1 MRTTKITLITALIA
15 MGAIL
20 YGQAEQV
27 QFMNTDYA
35 EKSSRFENLVDNF
48 LSMTERTERKGY
60 KEPIVYMSY
69 TVDLVDVVNEE
80 HYSTEPWM
88 ASPFACS
95 MAEADLN
102 VEKWMTSPFESS
114 VAEAD
119 LNVEEWMTRPF
130 GSSVTE
136 ADLAVESWMTI
147 PFEAAEHIAIES
159 WMTVAF

>member
-27 QFMNTDYA
+27 EFRNASYL
-35 EKSSRFENLVDNF
+35 EKSSRFENLVDNY
-48 LSMTERTERKGY
+48 LCLTERSERNGY
-60 KEPIVYMSY
+60 NEPEIYMSY
-69 TVDLVDVVNEE
+69 KVDLVDVVYEE
-80 HYSTEPWM
+80 YYGTEPWM
-88 ASPFACS
+88 
-95 MAEADLN
+95 
-102 VEKWMTSPFESS
+102 TTPFESS
-114 VAEAD
+114 VAEAE
-119 LNVEEWMTRPF
+119 LSVEEWMTRPF

-136 ADLAVESWMTI
+136 ADLPVESWMTI